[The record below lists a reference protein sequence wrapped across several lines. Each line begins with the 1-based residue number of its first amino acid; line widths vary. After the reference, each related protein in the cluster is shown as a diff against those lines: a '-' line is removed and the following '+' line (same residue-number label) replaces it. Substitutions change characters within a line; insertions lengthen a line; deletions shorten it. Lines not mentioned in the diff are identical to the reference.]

1 MRLSALANIAV
12 SGADPEIAGLTADSR
27 AVKPGFLFA
36 AMPGAKADGAAF
48 VTDAIAKGAVAVL
61 GGDALR
67 ERGAASVPQIID
79 SNPRRR
85 LAQLAA
91 RFYAR
96 QPLTIVAVTGTNGK
110 SSIAA
115 FVREIWTALGHPAA
129 SFGTVGV
136 VSPSGTKPLQH
147 TTPDPVEIHRLLAE
161 LSAEGIDHV
170 AFEASSHG
178 LAQHRADGVIL
189 QAAAFTNLTRDHL
202 DYHEN
207 FQAYEQAKL
216 RLFSDVLPTGGVAVI
231 NSDSPSGER
240 FAQTARARGQRLI
253 LVGEG
258 AGATLRIAARTPHGD
273 GQQLSVAWDGRTY
286 EVALP
291 LAGAFQASNAVIAAG
306 LVLGLGADASRVFAA
321 LETLKGAPG
330 RLEKIGVTASGV
342 AVYVDYAHTPDAL
355 ETVLTALRPHTVGR
369 LWVVF
374 GCGGDRDAGKRP
386 LMGAAAVEHADR
398 VIVTDDNP
406 RTEDAAKIRAAVLK
420 GALDA
425 HEIGD
430 RALAIETAIQSADE
444 GDVVV
449 IAGKGHETG
458 QIIGREVRP
467 FNDADEARAAIALTK
482 GGSR

>member
-12 SGADPEIAGLTADSR
+12 PGADPEIAGLTADSR
-27 AVKPGFLFA
+27 AVKANYLFA
-36 AMPGAKADGAAF
+36 ALPGAKADGAAF
-48 VTDAIAKGAVAVL
+48 VPDALAKGAVAVL
-61 GGDALR
+61 GGEALR
-67 ERGAASVPQIID
+67 TRAERVSKIVDA
-79 SNPRRR
+79 NPRQR

-115 FVREIWTALGHPAA
+115 FVREIWTALGYPAA

-136 VSPSGTKPLQH
+136 VAPSGTKPLQH
-147 TTPDPVEIHRLLAE
+147 TTPDPVEIHRLLSE
-161 LSAEGIDHV
+161 LADEGVDHV

-178 LAQHRADGVIL
+178 LAQYRADGVVL

-202 DYHEN
+202 DYHET
-207 FQAYEQAKL
+207 FEAYEQAKL

-231 NSDSPSGER
+231 NADSPSGER
-240 FAQTARARGQRLI
+240 FAQVARARGQRLI

-258 AGATLRIAARTPHGD
+258 AGATLRIAARTPHAD
-273 GQQLSVAWDGRTY
+273 GQQLSIAWGGATY
-286 EVALP
+286 EVTLP

-306 LVLGLGADASRVFAA
+306 LVLGLGADVSRVFAA
-321 LETLKGAPG
+321 LHTLKGAPG
-330 RLEKIGVTASGV
+330 RLEKVGATASGV
-342 AVYVDYAHTPDAL
+342 PVYVDYAHTPDAL
-355 ETVLTALRPHTVGR
+355 ETVLTALRPHTAGR

-406 RTEDAAKIRAAVLK
+406 RTEDAVKIRAAVLK
-420 GALDA
+420 GAPDA

-430 RALAIETAIQSADE
+430 RALAIETAVQSAEE

-458 QIIGREVRP
+458 QIVGREVRP